1 MAAGGARPDSPSAVE
16 AHGALEAPP
25 LPAAPE
31 APGPPASREEL
42 LAALERE
49 QRRASAQGVL
59 FGQAV
64 ADRLGLNHSDM
75 ETLDL
80 LIWAGPVTA
89 GRLAELTGLT
99 TGAVTRMI
107 DRLER
112 DGYVRREADPA
123 DRRRVI
129 VALVPEAVQ
138 RVAPLYASLQRAM
151 GDLYR
156 RYSDAELATLL
167 DHATRVYA
175 VMLEETARL
184 RRQPAASPAAPGRFA
199 APLGRASAGHL
210 LFPSGAF
217 QVTLEVQAGMTDL
230 LRARFEGPEPRV
242 RVAGE
247 AVVIDYRH
255 NLFDLRER
263 GAEVV
268 LNGDIP
274 WQLEIRSGASRL
286 TAQLATLRLRAFS
299 LRGGASQ
306 VEVVL
311 PRPQGRVPLSLAG
324 GASAV
329 TLLRPAG
336 AALRAHLRDAASDL
350 TLDGRRYGTLAR
362 GWRWES
368 DDFARATDRYDLEI
382 TGGASSVTVDTR

>member
-1 MAAGGARPDSPSAVE
+1 MAN
-16 AHGALEAPP
+16 
-25 LPAAPE
+25 
-31 APGPPASREEL
+31 
-42 LAALERE
+42 LERE
-49 QRRASAQGVL
+49 QRRAGAQGVL

-64 ADRLGLNHSDM
+64 AERLGINQSDM

-80 LIWAGPVTA
+80 LRWTGPVTA

-112 DGYVRREADPA
+112 DDYVRREPDPA

-129 VALVPEAVQ
+129 VNLVPEAVE

-151 GDLYR
+151 SALYQ

-167 DHATRVYA
+167 DHFSRIYA
-175 VMLEETARL
+175 VMLEETARM
-184 RRQPAASPAAPGRFA
+184 RRQPVEAAGVPGSFA
-199 APLGRASAGHL
+199 APLGRASAGQL

-217 QVTLEVQAGMTDL
+217 QVTLDVQTGMTDL

-255 NLFDLRER
+255 NLFDRRER

-268 LNGDIP
+268 LNGDVP
-274 WQLEIRSGASRL
+274 WQLDIRSGASRL
-286 TAQLATLRLRAFS
+286 TAQLATLALRSFS

-311 PRPQGRVPLSLAG
+311 PRPRGTVPLSLAG

-336 AALRAHLRDAASDL
+336 VPLRAHLRDAASDL
-350 TLDGRRYGTLAR
+350 TLDGRHYGTLSR

-368 DDFARATDRYDLEI
+368 DDFARAADRYDLEI
-382 TGGASSVTVDTR
+382 TGGASSLTVDTR